1 MEKHSLTITV
11 EEADLDDLNHVNNVV
26 YLRWVQEVAG
36 KHWFK
41 KAGKDLSVLWVVRK
55 HEIEY
60 FQPAFKGDVL
70 SLSTWVE
77 KMEGLSSFRRVEIR
91 KGESLICRCLS
102 NWIMLDAK
110 TMRPKRIPAEIST
123 LFI

>member
-1 MEKHSLTITV
+1 
-11 EEADLDDLNHVNNVV
+11 
-26 YLRWVQEVAG
+26 VQEVAA

-41 KAGKDLSVLWVVRK
+41 KAGKNRDVLWVVRK

-60 FQPAFKGDVL
+60 FHPSYKGDVL

-123 LFI
+123 LFK